1 MLLVSGEKGPAGFG
15 SAEQKERWCIVHV
28 LLCIPRQPAQCL
40 FIGRSDAQLMGSLV
54 PKVEEEFNG
63 GLTGCQRGGSYRCY
77 VS

>member
-1 MLLVSGEKGPAGFG
+1 M
-15 SAEQKERWCIVHV
+15 VHCPCAV
-28 LLCIPRQPAQCL
+28 VQTEAASTVGRSL